1 MNTRYS
7 RGVTTDLDPVRRHQ
21 HYKRG
26 MQIHLVFYVLVNLI
40 QVVVWWVFTPDQF
53 FWPLWSIVGWGIGM
67 ASHIWAVYAAPRHAR
82 ARN

>member
-1 MNTRYS
+1 MNSQYPRS
-7 RGVTTDLDPVRRHQ
+7 FE

-26 MQIHLVFYVLVNLI
+26 MRIHLVFYVLVNLI

-67 ASHIWAVYAAPRHAR
+67 ASHIWAVYAVSRHVT